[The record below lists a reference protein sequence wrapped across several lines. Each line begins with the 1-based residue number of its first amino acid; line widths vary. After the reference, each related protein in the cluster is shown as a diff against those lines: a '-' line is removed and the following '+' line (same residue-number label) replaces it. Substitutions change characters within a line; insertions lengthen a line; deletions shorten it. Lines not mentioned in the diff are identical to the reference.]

1 MLKTWL
7 SIVKLYKNKKNCL
20 KVNKNY
26 FDLVRGLSYR
36 GFELPR
42 VKLACENSRF
52 SSRSGEERG
61 ETAVFAG

>member
-42 VKLACENSRF
+42 VKLACKNSRF
-52 SSRSGEERG
+52 SSRRG